1 MATAQDLSTII
12 LEVVEET
19 PDCDVEELTAH
30 CPQATWNQVFLALD
44 NLSRAGRVTLRQEG
58 PGRYK
63 VGLASQRS
71 VNSQVSHNIMP
82 NAV

>member
-1 MATAQDLSTII
+1 MATAQDLSTIL

-19 PDCDVEELTAH
+19 PDYNVEELAVH
-30 CPQATWNQVFLALD
+30 CPQATWNQMFLALD
-44 NLSRAGRVTLRQEG
+44 NLSRGGRVTLRQEG

-63 VGLASQRS
+63 VGLASRRS
-71 VNSQVSHNIMP
+71 VNSQVSHNITP

>member
-1 MATAQDLSTII
+1 MASVGNLNAIV
-12 LEVVEET
+12 LEIVKQT